1 MPVLRFG
8 TRIANR
14 FDDQIILLRKNRA
27 EIEFETVVRDVT
39 DHGRGRVAQTG
50 GEIERRAILWSDVNR
65 DGRQA

>member
-14 FDDQIILLRKNRA
+14 INDQIILLRKNRA
-27 EIEFETVVRDVT
+27 EIEFEAVGRDVT
-39 DHGRGRVAQTG
+39 DHGRGRVAQTS
-50 GEIERRAILWSDVNR
+50 GEIERRAILRGDDNR